1 MNMSIPYLREDQQ
14 DQANKYAA
22 DQINW
27 VLGLNPYNA
36 SMLEGIGYNNPV
48 YDEGG
53 GPLNIKG
60 GICNGITAGFD
71 NEHDIAFMPLPQ
83 NDDVNHRWRWSEQWT
98 LHGAWMMLALASMEN

>member
-1 MNMSIPYLREDQQ
+1 MPYLRENEQV
-14 DQANKYAA
+14 ATRSYAA

-27 VLGLNPYNA
+27 ALGLNPYNA
-36 SMLEGIGYNNPV
+36 GMVEGLAYHNPV

-53 GPLNIKG
+53 EPLNIKG

-71 NEHDIAFMPLPQ
+71 NAHDIAFMPLPQ

-98 LHGAWMMLALASMEN
+98 LHGTWLMLAVAAVMDF